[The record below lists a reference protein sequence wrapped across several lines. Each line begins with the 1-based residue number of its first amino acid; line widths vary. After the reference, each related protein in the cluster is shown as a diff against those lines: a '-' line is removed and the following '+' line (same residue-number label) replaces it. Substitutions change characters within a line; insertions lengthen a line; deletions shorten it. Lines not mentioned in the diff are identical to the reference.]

1 MRSGRSRRRA
11 RNAVTARAAFGH
23 AVRRVST
30 APTAASYAVLINM
43 GAPTWPPNPQRL
55 ERPGKAVALSASD
68 HDRGPNRRSNA
79 T

>member
-1 MRSGRSRRRA
+1 M
-11 RNAVTARAAFGH
+11 
-23 AVRRVST
+23 ST
-30 APTAASYAVLINM
+30 AATAASYAVLTNM

-55 ERPGKAVALSASD
+55 ERPGEAVALSAGD